1 MNPALILEMLNTAK
15 KNHGVP
21 LAQIRWDLLFLN
33 RPNFQIQSGI
43 ISVSIIDRS
52 SGFNGGFTESDLGY
66 IIYDAK
72 MHIQNGIKPQEI
84 NSVEMVMSWV
94 MVMDTILIAFH
105 NVVQRSLLHHKS
117 NDYHGQ
123 LNHHKLNPDL
133 FL

>member
-43 ISVSIIDRS
+43 IS
-52 SGFNGGFTESDLGY
+52 
-66 IIYDAK
+66 
-72 MHIQNGIKPQEI
+72 NGIKPREI

-94 MVMDTILIAFH
+94 MVMDTMMMTMIVMMMLSRG
-105 NVVQRSLLHHKS
+105 QRR
-117 NDYHGQ
+117 
-123 LNHHKLNPDL
+123 
-133 FL
+133 

>member
-1 MNPALILEMLNTAK
+1 MTTQPADSV
-15 KNHGVP
+15 KNRDGHFR
-21 LAQIRWDLLFLN
+21 AQVKWDLLFLN

-72 MHIQNGIKPQEI
+72 MHIQNGIKPREI

-117 NDYHGQ
+117 NAYHGQ
-123 LNHHKLNPDL
+123 LNHQWWSTTN
-133 FL
+133 

>member
-15 KNHGVP
+15 KNHGVL

-52 SGFNGGFTESDLGY
+52 SGFNGGFTESDLEY

-72 MHIQNGIKPQEI
+72 LRMG
-84 NSVEMVMSWV
+84 
-94 MVMDTILIAFH
+94 
-105 NVVQRSLLHHKS
+105 
-117 NDYHGQ
+117 
-123 LNHHKLNPDL
+123 
-133 FL
+133 